1 MNDNFNKIVLGAAII
16 LAVILMMSSC
26 VSYAK
31 PACPVCDECCASE
44 EHLKTHCAECYDV
57 TSTLHTTEVIEIP
70 QLLIGSHD
78 FFLEG
83 EDKITSSLIATKC
96 LTCGIHFT
104 HPSYGEHIKT
114 CCP

>member
-1 MNDNFNKIVLGAAII
+1 MKDSNFNKIVLGAALI
-16 LAVILMMSSC
+16 LAAILMMSSC
-26 VSYAK
+26 ASRSKYHPSSCTVCESVEDPYLCSKHYADK
-31 PACPVCDECCASE
+31 E
-44 EHLKTHCAECYDV
+44 E
-57 TSTLHTTEVIEIP
+57 P

-83 EDKITSSLIATKC
+83 EDKITSSTLATKC